1 MCIHGLVLMLV
12 YHSHTCTA
20 YPSSRPLSGVS
31 LSMSTFSL
39 SSRELRERDWGS
51 GCAAAAVCCVSCNNS
66 TATLNAIAPS
76 RYSPQLLRHSIRAP
90 STLPPRLPTRL
101 PPSNPP
107 SPSPPPSLS
116 PSLPSPST
124 STRQPA
130 TSYSDVVLDRRMI
143 TGLHPNPTELFLSVR
158 SRVYTKIGSEV
169 AGLLFQRR
177 RSMLGEEGA
186 CMVRL

>member
-101 PPSNPP
+101 PPPIHRLRRRRRP
-107 SPSPPPSLS
+107 FLPPSL
-116 PSLPSPST
+116 LPPHLHASQLLAPPT
-124 STRQPA
+124 S
-130 TSYSDVVLDRRMI
+130 SSI
-143 TGLHPNPTELFLSVR
+143 
-158 SRVYTKIGSEV
+158 V
-169 AGLLFQRR
+169 A
-177 RSMLGEEGA
+177 
-186 CMVRL
+186 